1 MSISL
6 YSPFD
11 VTRLPPGDDD
21 DYINMGSAVIT
32 FYSML
37 LDLLGRC
44 AIDPMS
50 EGQSG
55 EASPDGA
62 GEGGRAVDAEMTA
75 HAAGAQAQGG
85 AGAAGERASGS
96 RADSIRIRAILR
108 SLVPLDDLLGI
119 LAIPFIL
126 PSARHSEPTES
137 HAPASALT
145 FLTTS
150 INKLTI

>member
-1 MSISL
+1 MS
-6 YSPFD
+6 
-11 VTRLPPGDDD
+11 RLPPGDDD

-55 EASPDGA
+55 EASPDG
-62 GEGGRAVDAEMTA
+62 GEGGSAVDVEMA
-75 HAAGAQAQGG
+75 GAGAQAG
-85 AGAAGERASGS
+85 AVAAGQRASGS

-126 PSARHSEPTES
+126 PAARHSEPTET
-137 HAPASALT
+137 HAPASAYK
-145 FLTTS
+145 FMDYAIGCY
-150 INKLTI
+150 INFDVLNIQITYL